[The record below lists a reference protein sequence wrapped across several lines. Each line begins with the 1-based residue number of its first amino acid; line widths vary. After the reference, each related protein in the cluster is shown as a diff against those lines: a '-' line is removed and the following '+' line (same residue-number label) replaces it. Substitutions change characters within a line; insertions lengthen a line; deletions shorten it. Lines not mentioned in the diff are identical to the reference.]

1 MSNRWACRVWWI
13 EIEQL
18 KDLLFSLLCGQSFIF
33 SNLMKLTSVSYRKNS
48 IKNVFEKK
56 SSSVSHVLLFHNVIS
71 FPSKRLKNREK
82 QINEFKSIKEIQIQ
96 KKYQFRFS
104 LFTFLF
110 YKNCWNVILKS
121 RFFIKCLN
129 HKNQCRGNPKSRFV
143 SYLPINHAFKSFY
156 FFKHFVSRFVFCD
169 ICEILKFINHTMLA
183 GENSKEN
190 QIKTNWPFPVT
201 FQPWPCQSRVQFYP
215 KFHNIYITPQSTCH
229 KFTFLWYL
237 EKSENHIKGS
247 INHVQKTH

>member
-13 EIEQL
+13 KIEQL

-33 SNLMKLTSVSYRKNS
+33 SNLIKLISVSYRKNS

-56 SSSVSHVLLFHNVIS
+56 SSSISHVLLFHNVIS

-82 QINEFKSIKEIQIQ
+82 QINEIKSIKEIQI
-96 KKYQFRFS
+96 KKNINFVFRY
-104 LFTFLF
+104 LLF
-110 YKNCWNVILKS
+110 YFINCWNVILKS

-156 FFKHFVSRFVFCD
+156 FFKHFVSRFVFYD
-169 ICEILKFINHTMLA
+169 IVWNFKIH
-183 GENSKEN
+183 
-190 QIKTNWPFPVT
+190 
-201 FQPWPCQSRVQFYP
+201 
-215 KFHNIYITPQSTCH
+215 
-229 KFTFLWYL
+229 
-237 EKSENHIKGS
+237 
-247 INHVQKTH
+247 